1 MYIWPQLI
9 SKNLVMIKIHTNGK
23 SYEVKFYRCLSLLVN
38 YFCTQ
43 FENVTLKTNWVI
55 TSQQNC
61 WWTDGQCDDYYR
73 APPFSCEAL
82 NIDMIHKEKNFSLYA
97 HEECSLR
104 IKCKYIYIANLSKLD
119 ITEIVTI
126 WPHLNNGHWDES
138 VSENFA
144 LTLIYHLKNFFY

>member
-1 MYIWPQLI
+1 MLLCFPFSLVVLCTVQLIHVHWPQLI
-9 SKNLVMIKIHTNGK
+9 PMNLVMIKIHTNK
-23 SYEVKFYRCLSLLVN
+23 KTYEVKFYRFLSLLVN

-43 FENVTLKTNWVI
+43 FENVTLKTIWVI

-82 NIDMIHKEKNFSLYA
+82 NIDIIHKEKNFSLYA

-104 IKCKYIYIANLSKLD
+104 IKGIYKYIANLSKLD

-126 WPHLNNGHWDES
+126 WPHLNNGH
-138 VSENFA
+138 
-144 LTLIYHLKNFFY
+144 